1 MMSKETGIRKR
12 LASKSKRIVIK
23 LGTGIL
29 SRPDNLLDRP
39 QIRQLVLQVCK
50 LVKRKI
56 EVVLVSSG
64 AIGAGMGILQ
74 MKSRPGLLPLLQ
86 ATAAIGQS
94 QLMKVYDSFF
104 RSKGIVTAQI
114 LLTAEGLNKRVRYL
128 NARSTLSTLLDYR
141 AVPIINENDSVSVDE
156 IKFGDNDTLAS
167 LVATLID
174 ADLLIILSNIDG
186 LYLDKDAPGKI
197 VSVVE
202 GITPQIEKSAVSS
215 STVIGVGGMKTKL
228 QAAKTVTTSGI
239 PMIIANGRKRD
250 VLLKIFNGDKVGT
263 VFLPVKNKMVA
274 RKRWIAYSAISRG
287 EIKVDNGAREALVQR
302 GKSLLASGI
311 VDTKG
316 NFKTGDIVRILNEQG
331 QEFARGVVN
340 YSREELS
347 RIKGLKTSQIKSR
360 LGYKFYDEAVHR
372 DNLVIL

>member
-1 MMSKETGIRKR
+1 MLKETDIRKE
-12 LASKSKRIVIK
+12 LASRSKRIVIK
-23 LGTGIL
+23 LGTRIL
-29 SRPDNLLDRP
+29 TGSDNLLEKP
-39 QIRQLVLQVCK
+39 QIKQLVLQVCE

-64 AIGAGMGILQ
+64 AVGAGMGVLQ
-74 MKSRPGLLPLLQ
+74 MKSRPGLLPKLQ

-104 RSKGIVTAQI
+104 RLKEIISAQI
-114 LLTAEGLNKRVRYL
+114 LLTAEDLNNRARYL
-128 NARSTLSTLLDYR
+128 NVRNTLSTLLRYR
-141 AVPIINENDSVSVDE
+141 VIPIINENDSVSVDE

-167 LVATLID
+167 LVTTLID
-174 ADLLIILSNIDG
+174 ADLLIILSDING
-186 LYLDKDAPGKI
+186 LYVDRDTPNKI
-197 VSVVE
+197 VSMVE
-202 GITPQIEKSAVSS
+202 SIGPRIEKLAMGSAPAL
-215 STVIGVGGMKTKL
+215 GVGGMKTKL

-239 PMIIANGRKRD
+239 PMIIANGRSRD
-250 VLLKIFNGDKVGT
+250 VLLRIFNGDRIGT
-263 VFLPVKNKMVA
+263 LFLAVKDKMVA
-274 RKRWIAYSAISRG
+274 RKRWIAYSAISKG

-311 VDTKG
+311 VEVKG
-316 NFKTGDIVRILNEQG
+316 NFKTGDIVKILNEQG
-331 QEFARGVVN
+331 REFARGVVN

-347 RIKGLKTSQIKSR
+347 KIKGLKTSQIESR

>member
-1 MMSKETGIRKR
+1 
-12 LASKSKRIVIK
+12 
-23 LGTGIL
+23 
-29 SRPDNLLDRP
+29 P
-39 QIRQLVLQVCK
+39 
-50 LVKRKI
+50 
-56 EVVLVSSG
+56 
-64 AIGAGMGILQ
+64 
-74 MKSRPGLLPLLQ
+74 
-86 ATAAIGQS
+86 
-94 QLMKVYDSFF
+94 
-104 RSKGIVTAQI
+104 
-114 LLTAEGLNKRVRYL
+114 
-128 NARSTLSTLLDYR
+128 
-141 AVPIINENDSVSVDE
+141 
-156 IKFGDNDTLAS
+156 
-167 LVATLID
+167 
-174 ADLLIILSNIDG
+174 SNIDG
-186 LYLDKDAPGKI
+186 LYLNKDAPGKI
-197 VSVVE
+197 VSIVE
-202 GITPQIEKSAVSS
+202 GITPQIEASAVSS

-263 VFLPVKNKMVA
+263 VFLPIKDKMVA

-311 VDTKG
+311 VDTEG
-316 NFKTGDIVRILNEQG
+316 NFKTGDIVKILNEQG

-360 LGYKFYDEAVHR
+360 LGHKFYDEAVHR

>member
-1 MMSKETGIRKR
+1 MLKETDIRKE
-12 LASKSKRIVIK
+12 LASRSKRIVIK
-23 LGTGIL
+23 LGTRTLTG
-29 SRPDNLLDRP
+29 SDNLLERP
-39 QIRQLVLQVCK
+39 QIKQLVLQICE

-64 AIGAGMGILQ
+64 AVGAGMGVLQ
-74 MKSRPGLLPLLQ
+74 IKSRPGLLPKLQ

-104 RSKGIVTAQI
+104 RLKEIISAQI
-114 LLTAEGLNKRVRYL
+114 LLTAEDLNNRARYL
-128 NARSTLSTLLDYR
+128 NVRNTLSALLKYR
-141 AVPIINENDSVSVDE
+141 VIPIINENDSVSVDE

-174 ADLLIILSNIDG
+174 ADLLIILSDING
-186 LYLDKDAPGKI
+186 LYVDRDAPDKI
-197 VSVVE
+197 VSMVE
-202 GITPQIEKSAVSS
+202 TIGPRIEKLAVGSDAAL
-215 STVIGVGGMKTKL
+215 GVGGMKTKL

-239 PMIIANGRKRD
+239 PMIIANGRSKD
-250 VLLKIFNGDKVGT
+250 VLLRIFNGDKAGT
-263 VFLPVKNKMVA
+263 LFLAVKDKMVA

-287 EIKVDNGAREALVQR
+287 EIKVDNGARDALVQR

-311 VDTKG
+311 VEVKG
-316 NFKTGDIVRILNEQG
+316 NFKTGDIVKILNEQG
-331 QEFARGVVN
+331 REFARGVVN

-347 RIKGLKTSQIKSR
+347 KIKGLKTSQIKSG
-360 LGYKFYDEAVHR
+360 LGYKFFDEAVHR